1 MNSSTEPP
9 IVQKKGNINK
19 CPSCGAQVG
28 AFASSCES
36 CGHEFSEIAANKTIA
51 SLVARFDAIEKEAD
65 ENTTLS
71 ASRSEK
77 IIVDKRAR
85 VIRDFP
91 IPNSR
96 EDLQQLLYFIQPKLM
111 DGLKPDPNIEDWRT
125 KFNEVLSRAKNAY
138 KNNASALADFT
149 QIENS
154 LRNTFSESIIIK
166 AKRNTLFVALLSGI
180 FVLGLFV
187 MINMLIER
195 YKSSQCEE
203 KYTKTANLEQVRL
216 DSLLAGAEQNLKNK
230 QYPEA
235 LAASAKLHWEL
246 QDTECKIE
254 NNNKSRDMWNGKREQ
269 FEVSAKSQTNAASA
283 EISAAANQAISEK
296 QIEADKVTAL
306 AKIEADKVAAK
317 AAVVKDKVRAKVDAA
332 EKVESD
338 KKW

>member
-1 MNSSTEPP
+1 MNQPTDAT

-65 ENTTLS
+65 ENTSLS
-71 ASRSEK
+71 ASRREK

-125 KFNEVLSRAKNAY
+125 KFNEVLGRAKNAY
-138 KNNASALADFT
+138 KNDASALTEFT

-154 LRNTFSESIIIK
+154 LQSTLSESIIIK
-166 AKRNTLFVALLSGI
+166 AKRNPLFVVLLAGI
-180 FVLGLFV
+180 LGLGLFV
-187 MINMLIER
+187 MFNMLTER
-195 YKSSQCEE
+195 SKTAQCED
-203 KYTKTANLEQVRL
+203 KYTQAAQVEQGRL
-216 DSLLAGAEQNLKNK
+216 DSLLAGAEQNLKSK

-246 QDTECKIE
+246 QDATCKIE
-254 NNNKSRDMWNGKREQ
+254 DNKKARDMWNSKRDQ
-269 FEVSAKSQTNAASA
+269 FEASAKIQSNAASA
-283 EISAAANQAISEK
+283 EIATAANQALAEK

-317 AAVVKDKVRAKVDAA
+317 AAAVTEKARAKVDAA